1 MPYYVYKIS
10 TTEGIDLVK
19 RLELLAT
26 HETYRDAKRQA
37 RQLRVDAAAP
47 DVVFKITFA
56 DNELAAEE
64 QLLEKREKPILM
76 EHER

>member
-26 HETYRDAKRQA
+26 HEAYRDAKKQA
-37 RQLRVDAAAP
+37 RQLRVDSAET
-47 DVVFKITFA
+47 DVVFKIMFA
-56 DNELAAEE
+56 ENELAAEE
-64 QLLEKREKPILM
+64 QLLEKREQPILM

>member
-1 MPYYVYKIS
+1 MPYYVYKI
-10 TTEGIDLVK
+10 TATEGADLVK

-26 HETYRDAKRQA
+26 HAGYRDARSEA
-37 RQLRVDAAAP
+37 RRLRVESTEP
-47 DVVFKITFA
+47 GIVYQITFA

-64 QLLEKREKPILM
+64 QLLEKREKPVLM

>member
-19 RLELLAT
+19 RLVLVDT
-26 HETYRDAKRQA
+26 HETYRDAKQHA
-37 RQLRVDAAAP
+37 RKLRVDSVEAN
-47 DVVFKITFA
+47 VVYKIMFA
-56 DNELAAEE
+56 ENQLSAEE
-64 QLLEKREKPILM
+64 QLLEKREKPVLM

>member
-26 HETYRDAKRQA
+26 HEAYRDAKQQA
-37 RQLRVDAAAP
+37 RQLRVDSTE
-47 DVVFKITFA
+47 DEVVFKIMFA
-56 DNELAAEE
+56 ENELAAEE
-64 QLLEKREKPILM
+64 QLLEKREKPVLM

>member
-37 RQLRVDAAAP
+37 RQLRVESDEI
-47 DVVFKITFA
+47 DIIFKIMFA
-56 DNELAAEE
+56 ESELAAEE

>member
-10 TTEGIDLVK
+10 TSEGIDLVK

-26 HETYRDAKRQA
+26 HEAYRNAKRRA
-37 RQLRVDAAAP
+37 KQLRVESAES
-47 DVVFKITFA
+47 DVVYKIMFA

-64 QLLEKREKPILM
+64 QLLEKREKPVLM

>member
-26 HETYRDAKRQA
+26 HEVYRDAKREA
-37 RQLRVDAAAP
+37 KQLRVDSAESDAIY
-47 DVVFKITFA
+47 KIMFA

-64 QLLEKREKPILM
+64 QLLEKREKPVLM

>member
-10 TTEGIDLVK
+10 TSEGIDLVK

-26 HETYRDAKRQA
+26 HEAYRDAKRQA
-37 RQLRVDAAAP
+37 KQLRVESAES
-47 DVVFKITFA
+47 DVVYKIMFA

-64 QLLEKREKPILM
+64 QLLEKREKPVLM

>member
-26 HETYRDAKRQA
+26 HEAYRDAKREA
-37 RQLRVDAAAP
+37 RQLRIDSAEP
-47 DVVFKITFA
+47 DVVFKIMFA
-56 DNELAAEE
+56 DNELQAEE